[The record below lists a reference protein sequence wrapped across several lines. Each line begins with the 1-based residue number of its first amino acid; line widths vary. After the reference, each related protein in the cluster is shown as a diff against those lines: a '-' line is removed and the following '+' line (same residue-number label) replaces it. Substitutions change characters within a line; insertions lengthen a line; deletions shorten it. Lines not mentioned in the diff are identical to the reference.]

1 MVSST
6 AAVIGSVIKVSRTGI
21 VVVAAGA
28 DVSAVRMAAGRN
40 WIASTSSAAP
50 AATIATAEIVR
61 SRMGMVIGDGRRR

>member
-21 VVVAAGA
+21 VVVAAWA

-61 SRMGMVIGDGRRR
+61 PRMGMVIRDGRRR